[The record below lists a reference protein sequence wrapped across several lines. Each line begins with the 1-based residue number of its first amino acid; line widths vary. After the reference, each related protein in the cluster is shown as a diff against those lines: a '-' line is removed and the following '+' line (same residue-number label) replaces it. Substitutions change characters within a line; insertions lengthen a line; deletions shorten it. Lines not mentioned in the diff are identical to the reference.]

1 MGLPKMTDKKE
12 VYLKKRKQAVHML
25 ADVGMAVLLPLL
37 MAYSLIG
44 EAVHEWMDGY
54 FYVPAFYPAPCIEF
68 FVVQK
73 SVSWAL
79 FRFPHIEDDS

>member
-1 MGLPKMTDKKE
+1 
-12 VYLKKRKQAVHML
+12 
-25 ADVGMAVLLPLL
+25 
-37 MAYSLIG
+37 
-44 EAVHEWMDGY
+44 MDGY